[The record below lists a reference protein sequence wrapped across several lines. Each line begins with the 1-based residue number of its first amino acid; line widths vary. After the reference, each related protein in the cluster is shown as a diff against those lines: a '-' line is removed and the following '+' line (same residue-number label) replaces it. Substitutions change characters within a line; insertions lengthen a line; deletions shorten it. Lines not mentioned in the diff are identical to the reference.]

1 MAFIFEGNDA
11 LYKKIDKYFNFN
23 KEVETISDLNE
34 IFFHKKNKFF
44 LKVEKEYSEE
54 GKEFIKIYQYLQKLA
69 LNIKEI
75 LPIKEIPLLKTK
87 EKKRSLKLTR
97 RQVAL
102 LFLLSFFKI
111 IENTHRFN
119 VYYIL
124 DSNSGVRF
132 QFGRCFLNYL
142 ITIGKWLEKEDK
154 EKGKEVKDT
163 ESKTT
168 EPKEVDTKGAKK
180 TETTETKEE
189 EKEKYNILDEYIIYI
204 RDNIESQEYLENGNK
219 DLCEIT
225 LNEKDSLFDG
235 KESSYCI
242 DFANKYIG
250 GGALTGGCVQEEILF
265 AVEPEATVSMLFMEV
280 MDENDAIGIYN
291 TIEFSKY
298 TGYGS
303 TFKFEKS
310 AITDD
315 LSLNKIKK
323 HKIIAIDAIVSR
335 GYFSFFSHS
344 KTKDINRDIHK
355 AYVGFNLVNF
365 ETEKDTQKI
374 ISTGNWGC
382 GAFGGNHE
390 LKFIQQWIAASFV
403 PIKRLDYYT
412 FDDSRMKIV
421 VENYNKIKEKYKT
434 ANSLYNAINKEN
446 IHIEEGK
453 VIINL
458 LK

>member
-1 MAFIFEGNDA
+1 MAFILEGNDA
-11 LYKKIDKYFNFN
+11 LYKKIDNCFN
-23 KEVETISDLNE
+23 KDVKKFNDLNE
-34 IFFHKKNKFF
+34 IFFKNKSPFF
-44 LKVEKEYSEE
+44 NKIETDYSKEGEE
-54 GKEFIKIYQYLQKLA
+54 FMKIYKYLKELA
-69 LNIKEI
+69 INIKKI
-75 LPIKEIPLLKTK
+75 LPMKEIPLLKTK
-87 EKKRSLKLTR
+87 EKKSYKLRR

-111 IENTHRFN
+111 IDNTHRFN

-124 DSNSGVRF
+124 HSNNGVRF

-154 EKGKEVKDT
+154 EKMAKNT
-163 ESKTT
+163 ESK
-168 EPKEVDTKGAKK
+168 EK
-180 TETTETKEE
+180 ETTETKEE
-189 EKEKYNILDEYIIYI
+189 EKEKFNILDEDIIYI
-204 RDNIESQEYLENGNK
+204 RDNINSQKYLDVEKEEK

-225 LNEKDSLFDG
+225 LNEKGSLFEG
-235 KESSYCI
+235 EESLYCV

-265 AVEPEATVSMLFMEV
+265 AVEPETTVSMLFMDV
-280 MDENDAIGIYN
+280 MDKNDAIGIYN

-303 TFKFEKS
+303 KFKFEKS

-315 LSLNKIKK
+315 LSLNEIKK
-323 HKIIAIDAIVSR
+323 HKIIAIDAIVS
-335 GYFSFFSHS
+335 GNFFNFIKHS
-344 KTKDINRDIHK
+344 KEKDINRDIHK

-365 ETEKDTQKI
+365 ETEKDIKKKI
-374 ISTGNWGC
+374 IATGNWGC

-403 PIKRLDYYT
+403 PIDRLDYYT
-412 FDDSRMKIV
+412 FGNSKMKKV
-421 VENYNKIKEKYKT
+421 VENYNKIREKYKT
-434 ANSLYNAINKEN
+434 AKNLYNAIINNN
-446 IHIEEGK
+446 IPIEEGK
-453 VIINL
+453 VIISL